1 MMTVSRVSRKTT
13 KKTGTEKTWTV
24 MVGGC
29 SALGR
34 EKQGRGVEGVQRRR
48 ELRGDRDSSIPSKI
62 FTMDRVK
69 RRAWAGEDQIMQK
82 DLITAIK
89 RDGGVLALAC
99 PCSAH
104 PRVTDDPSDCG
115 RKAEGHGTTAGRCS
129 EGYANTAGGE
139 NRIAEWGH
147 ESCACHLGFSLTS
160 SLPLPLSVEVRDS
173 AQHQCAGT
181 VLPNAAAQPMGESH
195 RQIFLY
201 LIVS

>member
-1 MMTVSRVSRKTT
+1 MTVSRVSRKTT

-24 MVGGC
+24 MVGGV
-29 SALGR
+29 ALHWDERSKGEEWR
-34 EKQGRGVEGVQRRR
+34 ECNEDENSEETETLVSQAR
-48 ELRGDRDSSIPSKI
+48 PSQW
-62 FTMDRVK
+62 TRVK

-115 RKAEGHGTTAGRCS
+115 RKAEGRGTTSYSTAGRCS

-139 NRIAEWGH
+139 KRIAG
-147 ESCACHLGFSLTS
+147 LGTRELCVSSWLFSHFFPPTPTLCGGQGFRAA
-160 SLPLPLSVEVRDS
+160 SVCGYS
-173 AQHQCAGT
+173 IT
-181 VLPNAAAQPMGESH
+181 
-195 RQIFLY
+195 
-201 LIVS
+201 

>member
-1 MMTVSRVSRKTT
+1 MTVSRVSRKTT

-24 MVGGC
+24 MVRGC

-48 ELRGDRDSSIPSKI
+48 EGRGDRDFSIPSKI

-89 RDGGVLALAC
+89 RDGGALALAC

-115 RKAEGHGTTAGRCS
+115 RKAEGYGTTAGRCS

-139 NRIAEWGH
+139 KRIAK
-147 ESCACHLGFSLTS
+147 LGTRELCVSSWLFSHFFPPTPTLCGGQGFRAA
-160 SLPLPLSVEVRDS
+160 SVCGYS
-173 AQHQCAGT
+173 IT
-181 VLPNAAAQPMGESH
+181 
-195 RQIFLY
+195 
-201 LIVS
+201 